1 MGAPVTS
8 VETQTKRANQIGEV
22 SAVVGVPSPPGIPGI
37 DQVVADAESLQPRH
51 YALME
56 SKANKV
62 VYAEIARLLFGEQD
76 AEETLKRLNDGLKRV
91 HRN

>member
-1 MGAPVTS
+1 MACSEVQLKVRGC
-8 VETQTKRANQIGEV
+8 VETETEQWMRERFGPQDTAQ
-22 SAVVGVPSPPGIPGI
+22 
-37 DQVVADAESLQPRH
+37 
-51 YALME
+51 

-76 AEETLKRLNDGLKRV
+76 AEETLKRLNDALKRV